1 MPPAYGEGRRTPV
14 GPGAPP
20 SRGDAVRSVADL
32 LGRRLGGLLG
42 RVGRG
47 ARARGSSLGGLLRGG
62 RALASRGGGAAGR
75 GAGAAG
81 ALGHDLL
88 RLRGGPPAGPPRAG
102 RGVP

>member
-32 LGRRLGGLLG
+32 LGRRLGTLLG

-88 RLRGGPPAGPPRAG
+88 GLRDGRLDGLPDGGGG
-102 RGVP
+102 L